1 VSYKKQKLLI
11 FSEHLGSPS
20 VLVWVR
26 TTHIFSFLFCVC
38 VFFVLFFYLF
48 ILFLLLIFSS
58 FCVLSPMLP
67 VSLEF
72 APDFKKWAHVL
83 HVVLLCIS
91 MFLVPC
97 YDAFYN
103 IRIQRMFL
111 LYVRTDSI
119 TTC

>member
-1 VSYKKQKLLI
+1 
-11 FSEHLGSPS
+11 
-20 VLVWVR
+20 
-26 TTHIFSFLFCVC
+26 VC

-48 ILFLLLIFSS
+48 ILFLLLSFSS

-72 APDFKKWAHVL
+72 APDLKNWAHVL

-97 YDAFYN
+97 YDAFNN